1 MGIVWW
7 SGYLETNINVKT
19 MDKIKTTH
27 VGSLPRSK
35 KLSEI
40 LFKKDKNELF
50 DQGELDK
57 IIEEDV
63 NKIVKKQIDI
73 GIDIISDGEMSKI
86 SYATYVK
93 DRLHGFS
100 GESERRAPKDLDDFP
115 SYKEKIAKSGGTPTY
130 TRPCCT
136 ADLKIKDTKS
146 LTKDISNLKSA
157 LKKNNHSQ
165 GFINSA
171 SPGVISN
178 FLPNKFYKNDDKYLE
193 ALSKMMKTEYDEIT
207 KNDLLLQIDC
217 PDLALARH
225 MTFKNVSDEEFLVR
239 AEKQIECLNEAIKD
253 IDASKLRM
261 HICWGNYEGPHIHD
275 IGLEKILPIALKAN
289 IQTYLIEASNPRH
302 AHEWQVF
309 ENIKL
314 PNDKVIVP
322 GVIDSTSNFI
332 EHEEL
337 VKNRIIQYSKVID
350 KNQLMAGSDCGFST
364 FAGFGNVDENI
375 VYKKFESLVAG
386 AELASNAI

>member
-1 MGIVWW
+1 M
-7 SGYLETNINVKT
+7 Y
-19 MDKIKTTH
+19 KIKTTH

-50 DQGELDK
+50 DQVELDK

-63 NKIVKKQIDI
+63 DKIVKKQIDI

-178 FLPNKFYKNDDKYLE
+178 FLPNKFYKNDDDYLE
-193 ALSKMMKTEYDEIT
+193 ALSKIMKTEYDEIT

-322 GVIDSTSNFI
+322 GVIDSTSNFV

-337 VKNRIIQYSKVID
+337 VKNRIIQYSKVIHKD
-350 KNQLMAGSDCGFST
+350 QLMAGSDCGFST

-386 AELASNAI
+386 AELASNAV

>member
-1 MGIVWW
+1 MG
-7 SGYLETNINVKT
+7 
-19 MDKIKTTH
+19 KIKTTH

-40 LFKKDKNELF
+40 LFKKDKNEQF
-50 DQGELDK
+50 NQDELDK

-165 GFINSA
+165 AFINSA

-178 FLPNKFYKNDDKYLE
+178 FLPNKFYKNDDDYLQI
-193 ALSKMMKTEYDEIT
+193 LSKMMKSEYEEIT
-207 KNDLLLQIDC
+207 NNDLLLQIDC

-225 MTFKNVSDEEFLVR
+225 MTFKNFSDEEFLVR

-253 IDASKLRM
+253 IDSTKLRI

-289 IQTYLIEASNPRH
+289 VQTYLIEASNPRH
-302 AHEWQVF
+302 AHEWKVF

-322 GVIDSTSNFI
+322 GVIDSTSNFV

-350 KNQLMAGSDCGFST
+350 KEKLMAGSDCGFST